1 MTSFNPDTQTLSQP
15 LLVLGKKQE
24 ELVTEPDE
32 KQLKPEPLFF
42 EYLKPTISSL
52 QRNRS
57 QIQSNTRNNRRKQSA
72 LSQFQTA

>member
-15 LLVLGKKQE
+15 LLLLGKKQE

-32 KQLKPEPLFF
+32 KQFKPEPLFF

-57 QIQSNTRNNRRKQSA
+57 QIQSNTRNNRRKQST